1 MTTRRVP
8 ARPGRP
14 RGPRRDRDERRA
26 ELLDAAERAIRRIG
40 PHASMDEIAAE
51 AGVTKPILYS
61 HFGDKAGL
69 VSALTARVAQHLN
82 TTVGAALTREGN
94 PRAVV
99 ASTIE
104 AFCTFIERETELYR
118 FLVQSALHQQGDKVG
133 GSGPRL
139 MSDIGNQI
147 AVTLGA
153 ALRRAGADSGAA
165 EPWAFAIVG
174 MTFTGRAGGSSA
186 VRCPSPTWSA
196 TSPNSCGRACPARAW
211 AASTTGGR
219 TPLPT
224 PPRPGARRPATA
236 VTSPRCRTA
245 GPPRPTEHGPPSAAS
260 RCQASGSQEP
270 WKPKGTRTGRWTV
283 ATGSPPKSRASR
295 TTTSLRSVVAS

>member
-40 PHASMDEIAAE
+40 PQASMDEIAAE

-69 VSALTARVAQHLN
+69 VSALTARVAEQLN
-82 TTVGAALTREGN
+82 ATVGAALTREGS

-104 AFCTFIERETELYR
+104 AFCTFIERETQLYR
-118 FLVQSALHQQGDKVG
+118 FLVQSALHQQGHKVG

-147 AVTLGA
+147 AVTLGG

-174 MTFTGRAGGSSA
+174 MTFTGAGWWLERRSMSKADLVDYLTQLLWSGLSGSGLDRLEDWRPEAGTDAAAATAGG
-186 VRCPSPTWSA
+186 V
-196 TSPNSCGRACPARAW
+196 
-211 AASTTGGR
+211 
-219 TPLPT
+219 
-224 PPRPGARRPATA
+224 
-236 VTSPRCRTA
+236 TA
-245 GPPRPTEHGPPSAAS
+245 GDRRHIAAV
-260 RCQASGSQEP
+260 P
-270 WKPKGTRTGRWTV
+270 D
-283 ATGSPPKSRASR
+283 
-295 TTTSLRSVVAS
+295 